1 MPFARPRRAA
11 VLRVLVAAPLLLS
24 ACAGARPQAPK
35 FRLIEKGPYQVL
47 YGADGRL
54 ERVLFDENGDR
65 RADVIVFFDSNGK
78 PSRSEIDSDRDGA
91 IDRRE
96 LIINEGLWVEE
107 LDADGDGVAE
117 HKRLHGPGDAVRDLG
132 FSR

>member
-1 MPFARPRRAA
+1 MPVACPRRTAA
-11 VLRVLVAAPLLLS
+11 LSALVAASLLLA

-35 FRLIEKGPYQVL
+35 FRLIEKGRYQVL

-54 ERVLFDENGDR
+54 ERVLFDEDGDR

-78 PSRSEIDSDRDGA
+78 PSRSEIDSDRDGV
-91 IDRRE
+91 IDRSE

-107 LDADGDGVAE
+107 VDADGDGVVE

-132 FSR
+132 FPH